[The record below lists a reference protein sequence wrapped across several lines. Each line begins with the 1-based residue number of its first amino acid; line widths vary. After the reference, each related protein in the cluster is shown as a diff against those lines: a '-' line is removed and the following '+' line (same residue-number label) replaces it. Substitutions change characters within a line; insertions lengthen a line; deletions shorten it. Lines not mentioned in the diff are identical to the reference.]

1 MSWCGHLQGV
11 ISRGLRR
18 SVNRSR
24 LVHARE
30 IAGAQAQ
37 GNPIGF
43 ADCAIAAIARAKGFA
58 VATRNVRD
66 FRGTDVEVID
76 PWAL

>member
-1 MSWCGHLQGV
+1 MLSFDAKAAEAFAKV
-11 ISRGLRR
+11 F
-18 SVNRSR
+18 
-24 LVHARE
+24 AE
-30 IAGAQAQ
+30 AQAQ

-43 ADCAIAAIARAKGFA
+43 ADCAIAAIARARGFA

-66 FRGTDVEVID
+66 FRGTGVDIID